1 MNEESIRIGVIG
13 GSGLYN
19 MPQLTDVEERFVDTP
34 FGPPSDAII
43 IGKLGGVRVAFIPRH
58 GRGHVHLPSEV
69 PYRANIYA
77 LKTLGVE
84 RVIAVS
90 ACGSLRED
98 YEPGQIVIPDQIF
111 DGTKDERGRS
121 FFGDGLVAH
130 IGVAEP
136 FCAELNK
143 MAAESVR
150 QAGGVVHLG
159 GCFVTIEGPRFSTK
173 GESNV
178 FRSWGM
184 SIVGMTTSPEAY
196 LAREAEMCYSVM
208 AHVTDYDVWHE
219 SEEPVTVEAIVRTL
233 HANLE
238 LAQQSLIYLVGMV
251 SETEPEC
258 ECHRALETAFITD
271 RRKIPAETLQRL
283 KPIVG
288 KYFG

>member
-1 MNEESIRIGVIG
+1 MSEESIRIGVIG

-19 MPQLTDVEERFVDTP
+19 MSQLTDVEERFVDTP

-58 GRGHVHLPSEV
+58 GRGHVHTPSEV

-84 RVIAVS
+84 RIIGVS

-178 FRSWGM
+178 YRSWGM
-184 SIVGMTTSPEAY
+184 SIIGMTTSPEAY

-219 SEEPVTVEAIVRTL
+219 SEEPVTVDAIVRTL

-238 LAQQSLIYLVGMV
+238 MAQQSLIYLVGMV
-251 SETEPEC
+251 SETAPEC
-258 ECHRALETAFITD
+258 DCHRALETAFITD